1 MPNFSEIF
9 YAVVAY
15 LIKQYDLVYVLVFL
29 DGMGCDGHEEV
40 IKGVD
45 LGCGLRRVLV
55 GVQV

>member
-29 DGMGCDGHEEV
+29 DSMWKEW
-40 IKGVD
+40 GVMD
-45 LGCGLRRVLV
+45 MRR
-55 GVQV
+55 